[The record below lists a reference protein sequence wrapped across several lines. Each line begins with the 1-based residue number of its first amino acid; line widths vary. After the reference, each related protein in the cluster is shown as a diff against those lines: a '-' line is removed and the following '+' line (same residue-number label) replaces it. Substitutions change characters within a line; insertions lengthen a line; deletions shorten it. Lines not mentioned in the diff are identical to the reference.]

1 MDTLAKR
8 VRDQRKALGMTQAQ
22 LAHASGLQQ
31 SDISKI
37 ENGKV
42 QSTTAVVELAIAL
55 NKPPE
60 WLRFAGYVAQE
71 PAADYNV
78 TPIAVGRRVPLI
90 SEVQAGSWADISDPF
105 QPGDA
110 DEWVTSYQARLSK
123 HAFALEVTG
132 DSMTAQAGIS
142 FPAGTVIFVDPERAS
157 SAGDF
162 VVAKDVAT
170 QRATFKKLV
179 TDGGRWFL
187 KPLNPSYPMIE
198 IDDPTLRV
206 IGRVMEYQNSGKL

>member
-71 PAADYNV
+71 PALP
-78 TPIAVGRRVPLI
+78 TRRRGRMGHFVPSKAI
-90 SEVQAGSWADISDPF
+90 KTRFCAGSHRRQHD
-105 QPGDA
+105 G
-110 DEWVTSYQARLSK
+110 
-123 HAFALEVTG
+123 TG
-132 DSMTAQAGIS
+132 WHIVS
-142 FPAGTVIFVDPERAS
+142 
-157 SAGDF
+157 
-162 VVAKDVAT
+162 
-170 QRATFKKLV
+170 
-179 TDGGRWFL
+179 
-187 KPLNPSYPMIE
+187 
-198 IDDPTLRV
+198 
-206 IGRVMEYQNSGKL
+206 

>member
-1 MDTLAKR
+1 MHIGTRLKAEMKAAQITPTDMARHVGVSVGAVSNWFKTGRITKENLVKASERIGKPIEELITGSHE
-8 VRDQRKALGMTQAQ
+8 VRE
-22 LAHASGLQQ
+22 S
-31 SDISKI
+31 
-37 ENGKV
+37 
-42 QSTTAVVELAIAL
+42 
-55 NKPPE
+55 
-60 WLRFAGYVAQE
+60 
-71 PAADYNV
+71 AAAYNV

-105 QPGDA
+105 QPGEA
-110 DEWVTSYQARLSK
+110 DEWVTAYQARLSK

-142 FPAGTVIFVDPERAS
+142 FPAGTVIFVDPDRAS

-187 KPLNPSYPMIE
+187 KPLNPAYPMLE
-198 IDDPTLRV
+198 IDDPALRV